1 MEGRDMARDRYDGPP
16 PARPQLHRRDLL
28 RGGIYLGAGL
38 GAAPLLGACTDGG
51 TPGVADGEP
60 PYELARPDNPVT
72 QPIQDS
78 NPMIEDGLRPETGG
92 TFKILNYAD
101 YIAPSVVNAFEDQY
115 DVGIEVTPYAN
126 YDQMLT
132 KLQEPGSSFD
142 LVFPGPSVLS
152 KTVYAGLIQPL
163 NLSYVPNLKNVWPEY
178 EDPWYDKG
186 ARYTIPYTVYTT
198 GVGFRTD
205 RVDDPSRGY
214 DLVWDEQYA
223 GKVGILEDSSEAI
236 AMSLQ
241 RNNITDDINT
251 TDEAEVAAA
260 VDGLIELID
269 LVGVKVGIN
278 AYRTIPEGAIT
289 IHQVWSGEM
298 VGAHWYLPKG
308 TSPDVIGYWRQDDP
322 ADRTIGNDC
331 ISIPKSATKPVLA
344 HKFLDYILDEGVS
357 ERNFNWNGYQPPLT
371 KLSAQYLIDQ
381 GTIAPQLETAVVVP
395 DDFDVGKTFYE
406 QSIATQQMWQ
416 NQWTRFQSGG

>member
-1 MEGRDMARDRYDGPP
+1 
-16 PARPQLHRRDLL
+16 
-28 RGGIYLGAGL
+28 
-38 GAAPLLGACTDGG
+38 
-51 TPGVADGEP
+51 
-60 PYELARPDNPVT
+60 
-72 QPIQDS
+72 
-78 NPMIEDGLRPETGG
+78 
-92 TFKILNYAD
+92 
-101 YIAPSVVNAFEDQY
+101 
-115 DVGIEVTPYAN
+115 
-126 YDQMLT
+126 
-132 KLQEPGSSFD
+132 
-142 LVFPGPSVLS
+142 
-152 KTVYAGLIQPL
+152 
-163 NLSYVPNLKNVWPEY
+163 
-178 EDPWYDKG
+178 
-186 ARYTIPYTVYTT
+186 
-198 GVGFRTD
+198 
-205 RVDDPSRGY
+205 
-214 DLVWDEQYA
+214 VWDEQYA